1 MYNFVEIGTLI
12 DLPLHYLCVIVESTK
27 EGCVEDKD
35 AAKQLLVG
43 TEVPGFDQEVVVT
56 HL

>member
-1 MYNFVEIGTLI
+1 M
-12 DLPLHYLCVIVESTK
+12 HYLCVIVESTK

-56 HL
+56 HV